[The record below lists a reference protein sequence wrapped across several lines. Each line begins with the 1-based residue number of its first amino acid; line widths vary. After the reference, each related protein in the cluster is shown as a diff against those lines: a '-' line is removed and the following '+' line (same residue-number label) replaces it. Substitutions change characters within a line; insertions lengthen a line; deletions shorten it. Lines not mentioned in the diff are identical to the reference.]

1 MNNSLY
7 NLRDTWKQRDGPE
20 VYWVRFETFFI
31 QRLNLCDFAFIM
43 ERLQVLAIGVQS
55 IFESSLRNL
64 TARLSTLVALLV
76 LNSFNCK

>member
-43 ERLQVLAIGVQS
+43 ERLAIGVRS
-55 IFESSLRNL
+55 IFEPSLRNL